1 MEQLAEIIAIVADL
15 PSYART
21 IVAFMVVVQ
30 AMATAAL
37 GTLRV
42 FREEGLPWGASSG
55 RLRAAM
61 LWLVFLPP
69 AVVALLFL
77 YHIGVGFGKEA
88 ADAFQQLAR

>member
-21 IVAFMVVVQ
+21 IVAFMVVQ

-88 ADAFQQLAR
+88 ADAFQQLAY